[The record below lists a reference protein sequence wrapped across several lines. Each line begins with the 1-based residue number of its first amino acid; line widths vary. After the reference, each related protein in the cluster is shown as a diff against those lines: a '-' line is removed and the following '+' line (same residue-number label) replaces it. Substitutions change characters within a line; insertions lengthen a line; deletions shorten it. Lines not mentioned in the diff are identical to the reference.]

1 MDLPYSDVKVHSR
14 TGAASGP
21 WGTDAEM
28 FVPILPPLSPTGR
41 LSPCRAQTTEWPVP
55 WARLE
60 FLLGTAWE
68 VVLQRAP
75 RASEGGC
82 RVVSWGT
89 AGTQGVCNTQY
100 RHSVHVPSLTA
111 EEGERSQT
119 KYLACLHHL
128 QMFYFLFSVVL
139 NVYVN
144 CFIILRFAI
153 KDKLKKRFLQSK
165 SSNPLI
171 GIYADR

>member
-1 MDLPYSDVKVHSR
+1 MDLPYLDVKVRSR
-14 TGAASGP
+14 TGAAPGP
-21 WGTDAEM
+21 SGTDAEM

-41 LSPCRAQTTEWPVP
+41 LSPCRAQTTERPVP

-89 AGTQGVCNTQY
+89 AGTQDVCNTQY
-100 RHSVHVPSLTA
+100 RHTVHVPSLTIRR
-111 EEGERSQT
+111 GKDPKPSIL
-119 KYLACLHHL
+119 LA
-128 QMFYFLFSVVL
+128 FIIYR
-139 NVYVN
+139 
-144 CFIILRFAI
+144 CFIFCLLWCWTYMWTA
-153 KDKLKKRFLQSK
+153 L
-165 SSNPLI
+165 
-171 GIYADR
+171 